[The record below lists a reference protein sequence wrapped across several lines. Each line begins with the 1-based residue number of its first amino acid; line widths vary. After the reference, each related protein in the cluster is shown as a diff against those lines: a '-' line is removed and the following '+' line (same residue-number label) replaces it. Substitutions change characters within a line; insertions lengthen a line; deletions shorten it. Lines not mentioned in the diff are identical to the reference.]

1 MAPDAHVVEARHEV
15 EESDVLECSRDAQPR
30 HLVRLRAGDVATVEN
45 YTTCCRL
52 EESRNVV
59 EQRGLAGPVGAD
71 QGEDLAALDVQA
83 HVVDRDQPA
92 KALGEVRELED
103 VLGGAQTRTPSSTA
117 DPSSCTAACL
127 SSCSRTRLGN
137 RPCGRR
143 SMIRT
148 RISPKI
154 RNCIRCTSAYR
165 PGQSPFCALSEPTPT
180 VLARDSALAAGEGSN
195 GVRTK
200 YMTRA
205 PMMTAVM
212 VPIPPS

>member
-1 MAPDAHVVEARHEV
+1 MTLESLRTSSGDPSAIFSPWSSTTMRSEMPMTTFMSCSIRKTVIPRARLFLTSCISSTFE
-15 EESDVLECSRDAQPR
+15 D
-30 HLVRLRAGDVATVEN
+30 

-71 QGEDLAALDVQA
+71 QGEHLAALDVQA

-148 RISPKI
+148 RI
-154 RNCIRCTSAYR
+154 
-165 PGQSPFCALSEPTPT
+165 
-180 VLARDSALAAGEGSN
+180 
-195 GVRTK
+195 
-200 YMTRA
+200 
-205 PMMTAVM
+205 
-212 VPIPPS
+212 